1 MIVGK
6 HTFLSQKKNCQYCFK
21 VQRKACKIELKYAI
35 MKSDTQRG
43 DKYGIST

>member
-1 MIVGK
+1 MA
-6 HTFLSQKKNCQYCFK
+6 FK

-35 MKSDTQRG
+35 MKSDIQKG